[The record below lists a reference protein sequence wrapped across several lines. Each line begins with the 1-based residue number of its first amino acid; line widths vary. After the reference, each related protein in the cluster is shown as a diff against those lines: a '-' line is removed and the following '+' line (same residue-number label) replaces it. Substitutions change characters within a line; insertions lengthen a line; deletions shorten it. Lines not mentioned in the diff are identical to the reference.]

1 MNEVSKRFEQ
11 LVNSVY
17 KKFIDNGI
25 HLPTRTAE
33 GILVGNV
40 LIKSDGPLKDIVVD
54 GVVKFNEIS
63 LNCVAIKIAN
73 NLASGKNESLT
84 TQLFDIDRE
93 YSKYFLDSKFH
104 LDNYHKA
111 VNNSNE
117 ARAEI
122 LWTRYDIAK
131 EKALYAKSRAELL
144 TGF

>member
-40 LIKSDGPLKDIVVD
+40 LIKSAGPLKDIVVD

-73 NLASGKNESLT
+73 NLASGKKPYYPIIRN
-84 TQLFDIDRE
+84 
-93 YSKYFLDSKFH
+93 
-104 LDNYHKA
+104 
-111 VNNSNE
+111 
-117 ARAEI
+117 
-122 LWTRYDIAK
+122 
-131 EKALYAKSRAELL
+131 
-144 TGF
+144 